1 MFRWF
6 RKKYEQFKLDRSERK
21 LNKEGKRKQDE
32 ARDKKDPALF
42 EDWEN
47 NYAYQEYREL
57 QWARNKLE
65 SDALLRQADELY
77 LPRPDY
83 NDKTKWRANDDEYYP
98 LEGYVLTHEAMAE
111 LRATI
116 RKDRKER
123 REEFEWWVKIISG
136 GLTILT
142 GFVGALIG
150 LAAIWKH
157 K

>member
-83 NDKTKWRANDDEYYP
+83 NDKTKWIAHDDEYYP
-98 LEGYVLTHEAMAE
+98 LEGHVLTHEAMTE

-123 REEFEWWVKIISG
+123 REEFEWWVKIISS